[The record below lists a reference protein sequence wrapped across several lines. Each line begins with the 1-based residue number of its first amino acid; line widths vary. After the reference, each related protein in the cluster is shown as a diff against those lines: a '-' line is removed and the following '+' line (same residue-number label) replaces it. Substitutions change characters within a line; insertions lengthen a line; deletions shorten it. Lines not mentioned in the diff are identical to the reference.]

1 MQEPVK
7 ALIQS
12 FTRTK
17 TTDYKTFRRTMELH
31 TNSSNNT
38 IFADADGDIAY
49 FHANFIPRRDPRF
62 DWTRPVDGSDPATE
76 WHGLLSV
83 DETPHLLNPASGWL
97 YNSNNWPWSAAGPSS
112 PKQADYPRYV
122 ETGISETPRGLHAV
136 RVLANKKDFTIPSLI
151 AAAYDSYLPAFEA
164 SIPPLVRAWDDLPA
178 ADPLKDRLA
187 QQIGALRTWDFRWG
201 VTSIPTTLAV
211 YWGEEMDRRGG
222 RAEQQLQALAAA
234 SDTLTADF
242 GSWQTAWG
250 DVNRFQRL
258 TGDIVQPF
266 DDAKPSIPLGFTYS
280 KWGSLASFAART
292 YPGTKKM
299 YGTMGNSFVA
309 VIEFGDS
316 VRAKAITAGGESGD
330 PTSRHFNDQA
340 ARYST
345 GDLRDVYFYPSQL
358 VGHTERTYRPGE

>member
-1 MQEPVK
+1 MG
-7 ALIQS
+7 
-12 FTRTK
+12 T
-17 TTDYKTFRRTMELH
+17 
-31 TNSSNNT
+31 
-38 IFADADGDIAY
+38 
-49 FHANFIPRRDPRF
+49 
-62 DWTRPVDGSDPATE
+62 
-76 WHGLLSV
+76 
-83 DETPHLLNPASGWL
+83 
-97 YNSNNWPWSAAGPSS
+97 
-112 PKQADYPRYV
+112 
-122 ETGISETPRGLHAV
+122 SETPRGLHAV

-164 SIPPLVRAWDDLPA
+164 SIPPLVRAWDALPA

-187 QQIGALRTWDFRWG
+187 GQIGVLRTWDFRWG

-211 YWGEEMDRRGG
+211 YWGEEMERLGG

-242 GSWQTAWG
+242 GSWKTAWG

-266 DDAKPSIPLGFTYS
+266 DDAKPSIPVRFTYS

-316 VRAKAITAGGESGD
+316 VRARAITAGGESGD
-330 PTSRHFNDQA
+330 PASRHFNDQA

-345 GDLRDVYFYPSQL
+345 GDRRDVYFYPGQL
-358 VGHTERTYRPGE
+358 VGHTERTYHPGE